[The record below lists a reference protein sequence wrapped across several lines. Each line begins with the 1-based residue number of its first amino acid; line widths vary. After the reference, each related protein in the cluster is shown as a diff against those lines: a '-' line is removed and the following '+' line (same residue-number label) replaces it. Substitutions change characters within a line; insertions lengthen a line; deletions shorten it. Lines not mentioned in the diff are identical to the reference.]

1 MFQLKRKYQLITH
14 FMNEYIYKSIFD
26 TLQKGELREIILLS
40 VFGANVFNVPFIS
53 FILTSSVLHM
63 CVRA

>member
-1 MFQLKRKYQLITH
+1 
-14 FMNEYIYKSIFD
+14 MNEYIYKSIFD

-63 CVRA
+63 CVRIDIWCAYH

>member
-1 MFQLKRKYQLITH
+1 
-14 FMNEYIYKSIFD
+14 MNEYIYKSIFD
-26 TLQKGELREIILLS
+26 ALQKGELREIILLS